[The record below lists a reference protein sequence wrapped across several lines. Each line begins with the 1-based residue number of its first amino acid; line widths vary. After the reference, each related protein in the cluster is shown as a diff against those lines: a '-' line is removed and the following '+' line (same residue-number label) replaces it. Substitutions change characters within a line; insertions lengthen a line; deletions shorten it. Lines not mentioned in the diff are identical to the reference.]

1 MAEEVKAQA
10 QKEEVKAEEKV
21 KLLQDELR
29 SLLAQAEYI
38 RDQIDAL
45 DAIVDDLYAA
55 LQVLDYVSKEGKG
68 KVVLVPIGAGNFIKA
83 KIEDTSTVVTSVGG
97 RLNMEVPV
105 DEAKKAIE
113 SRIRTL
119 EALRLELLRR
129 LEEINRKINEIL
141 PRVREEA
148 A

>member
-1 MAEEVKAQA
+1 
-10 QKEEVKAEEKV
+10 
-21 KLLQDELR
+21 
-29 SLLAQAEYI
+29 
-38 RDQIDAL
+38 
-45 DAIVDDLYAA
+45 LYAA

>member
-1 MAEEVKAQA
+1 MAEEVKAPEA
-10 QKEEVKAEEKV
+10 QKEVTSEEKV

-38 RDQIDAL
+38 RDQIDAI
-45 DAIVDDLYAA
+45 DAIIDDLYAS
-55 LQVLDYVSKEGKG
+55 LQVLDYIAKEGKG

-97 RLNMEVPV
+97 RLNLEVPV
-105 DEAKKAIE
+105 EDAKKAIE
-113 SRIRTL
+113 SRIKAL
-119 EALRLELLRR
+119 EALRLELLKR
-129 LEEINRKINEIL
+129 LEALNRKINEIL